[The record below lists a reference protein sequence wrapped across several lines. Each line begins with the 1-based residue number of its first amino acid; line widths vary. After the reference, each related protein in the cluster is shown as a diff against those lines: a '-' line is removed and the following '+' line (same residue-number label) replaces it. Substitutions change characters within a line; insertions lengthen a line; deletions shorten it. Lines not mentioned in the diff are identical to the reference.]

1 MVFISDKAV
10 LMRVL
15 ENMIKNAIEAC
26 PSGKTVKVGTYIK
39 NKQINFHI
47 HNPNFI
53 PKKIQLQIFQ
63 RSFSTKSPDRGLGTY
78 SMKLLSERHLKGKVS
93 FISTKK
99 SGTIFT
105 ASYPITISR
114 FSQSTKE

>member
-1 MVFISDKAV
+1 
-10 LMRVL
+10 MRVL

-53 PKKIQLQIFQ
+53 PKKNTTPDLSKIFLHQKSRQ
-63 RSFSTKSPDRGLGTY
+63 RI
-78 SMKLLSERHLKGKVS
+78 RHL
-93 FISTKK
+93 
-99 SGTIFT
+99 
-105 ASYPITISR
+105 
-114 FSQSTKE
+114 